1 MSQTPL
7 TTREVASRW
16 FPLALSWL
24 AMSLELP
31 AISAV
36 LSRLINPEIHLAA
49 YGGVVFPIALI
60 LEAPVLM
67 FLTAS
72 TALSKDSA
80 SYAFINRVMMYT
92 GAAMTVFH
100 ALLVFTPLFDIV
112 VVGLMDPPA
121 EIIEPSRLGLAL
133 MLPWIWS
140 IGYRRMQQGVLIR
153 YNRSRFIT
161 IGTIGRLVIT
171 VLATALFGF
180 GFQLSGVQAASLGI
194 SLAVLAEALY
204 AGWAVRPLV
213 REYLPREQPVSPPL
227 TAKTFFPFYIPL
239 IFTALIS
246 LAIQPLGSAAM
257 ARMPQALSSL
267 AVWPV
272 LSGLLFLFRAP
283 ALALTE
289 IIVASLGRPN
299 ALAAIKQ
306 FIFLLASA
314 IFGLTLVTAFTPLA
328 DAYFITLSGLPA
340 DLALLAGAGFIAALG
355 WTPVEAFR
363 NYLQGIV
370 VHTGNTRSVGMSM
383 IALLVVTVIILG
395 IGIITQ
401 RFPALQVAVIA
412 FTAGTFT
419 QGVWLW
425 FVSKTERARLHAR
438 PQ

>member
-1 MSQTPL
+1 
-7 TTREVASRW
+7 
-16 FPLALSWL
+16 
-24 AMSLELP
+24 MSLELP

-36 LSRLINPEIHLAA
+36 LSRLINPEINLAA

-72 TALSKDSA
+72 TALSKDSQ
-80 SYAFINRVMMYT
+80 SYAFINKVMMYT

-140 IGYRRMQQGVLIR
+140 IGYRRMQHGVLIR
-153 YNRSRFIT
+153 YNRARFIT
-161 IGTIGRLVIT
+161 IGTIGRLIIT
-171 VLATALFGF
+171 AGATAVFGF
-180 GFQLSGVQAASLGI
+180 VFHLSGVQAASLGI
-194 SLAVLAEALY
+194 SLAVLAEAVY
-204 AGWAVRPLV
+204 ASWAVRPLV
-213 REYLPREQPVSPPL
+213 REYLPREQAKTPL
-227 TAKTFFPFYIPL
+227 TAKVFFPFYIPL

-299 ALAAIKQ
+299 ALPAIKR
-306 FIFLLASA
+306 FIFILSAA
-314 IFGLTLVTAFTPLA
+314 IFGLTLLAAFAPLA
-328 DAYFITLSGLPA
+328 DVYFVALSGLPA
-340 DLALLAGAGFIAALG
+340 DLAILAGAGFIAALG
-355 WTPVEAFR
+355 WTPAEAFR

-370 VHTGNTRSVGMSM
+370 VYSGNTRSVGMSM
-383 IALLVVTVIILG
+383 VALLVVTVIILAV
-395 IGIITQ
+395 GIITQ
-401 RFPALQVAVIA
+401 RYPALQVAVIA

-425 FVSKTERARLHAR
+425 FVSNAERARLHAR
-438 PQ
+438 TQ

>member
-1 MSQTPL
+1 
-7 TTREVASRW
+7 
-16 FPLALSWL
+16 
-24 AMSLELP
+24 MSLELP

-36 LSRLINPEIHLAA
+36 LSRLTNPEINLAA

-80 SYAFINRVMMYT
+80 SYRFIHRVMMIT
-92 GAAMTVFH
+92 GALMTVFH

-112 VVGLMDPPA
+112 VVGLMDPPE
-121 EIIEPSRLGLAL
+121 EIIEPARLGLAL

-140 IGYRRMQQGVLIR
+140 IGYRRMQHGVLIR
-153 YNRSRFIT
+153 YNRSKFIT
-161 IGTIGRLVIT
+161 IGTIARLVIT
-171 VLATALFGF
+171 VAGTALFGF
-180 GFQLSGVQAASLGI
+180 GFGLTGVQAASLGI
-194 SLAVLAEALY
+194 SLAVLAEAVY
-204 AGWAVRPLV
+204 AGWAVQPLV
-213 REYLPREQPVSPPL
+213 RENLAREKPVTPL
-227 TAKTFFPFYIPL
+227 TNKTFFAFYVPL

-246 LAIQPLGSAAM
+246 LSIQPLGSAAM

-299 ALAAIKQ
+299 ALPAIKR
-306 FIFLLASA
+306 FIFLLSTG
-314 IFGLTLVTAFTPLA
+314 IFLLTLVAAFTPLA
-328 DAYFITLSGLPA
+328 DVYFITLSGLPTE
-340 DLALLAGAGFIAALG
+340 LAVLAGSGFIAALA
-355 WTPVEAFR
+355 WTPAEAFR

-370 VHTGNTRSVGMSM
+370 VYTGNTRSVGVSM
-383 IALLVVTVIILG
+383 IALLVVIVIILG
-395 IGIITQ
+395 IGIAMQ
-401 RFPALQVAVIA
+401 RFAALDVAVIA

-419 QGVWLW
+419 QGLWLY
-425 FVSKTERARLHAR
+425 FVSNNTRADLHAR
-438 PQ
+438 EQA

>member
-1 MSQTPL
+1 
-7 TTREVASRW
+7 
-16 FPLALSWL
+16 
-24 AMSLELP
+24 
-31 AISAV
+31 
-36 LSRLINPEIHLAA
+36 
-49 YGGVVFPIALI
+49 
-60 LEAPVLM
+60 
-67 FLTAS
+67 
-72 TALSKDSA
+72 
-80 SYAFINRVMMYT
+80 
-92 GAAMTVFH
+92 MTVFH

-112 VVGLMDPPA
+112 VVALMDPPA

-213 REYLPREQPVSPPL
+213 REYLPREQLVSPPL

-314 IFGLTLVTAFTPLA
+314 IFGLTLVAAFTPLA

-355 WTPVEAFR
+355 WTPAEAFR